1 MKLFLLFAVPVFYFS
16 LADCYAQVQDFQ
28 TWSSISFQKSFAKKV
43 SADVQ
48 QQLRLNENSTKLRQ
62 TFTDAGIKYEAMK
75 NVSIS
80 GNYRLIFR
88 PHAIDHRVYAD
99 IDYSWKKKKLAI
111 TPRARLQHDFV
122 DGFNDNNYLRG
133 KLTLEYRITKK
144 WKPFIAGEL
153 FYRIFYYRG
162 NKFDEYRLNAG
173 TNFNLN
179 KRNSFKISYLMQQ
192 EFNVNARNQNHIL
205 AIGYEYDL

>member
-1 MKLFLLFAVPVFYFS
+1 LFAVPVFYFS
-16 LADCYAQVQDFQ
+16 LTECNAQAQDFQ
-28 TWSSISFQKSFAKKV
+28 TWSSVTFQKSFSKKV
-43 SADVQ
+43 SASAQ
-48 QQLRLNENSTKLRQ
+48 QQLRLNENSAQLRQ
-62 TFTDAGIKYEAMK
+62 IFTDAGFKYEVIK
-75 NVSIS
+75 NLSIA
-80 GNYRLIFR
+80 GNYRFIVR
-88 PHAIDHRVYAD
+88 PGGIDHRAYAD
-99 IDYSWKKKKLAI
+99 LDYSWKKKKLAI
-111 TPRARLQHDFV
+111 NPRARLQHDFV

-173 TNFNLN
+173 TNFDLN
-179 KRNSFKISYLMQQ
+179 KKNSFKISYLMQQ